1 VIGAPIEWRAMNAPS
16 RPAALEGDA
25 PGRVAPSFHE
35 KVAALHRAID
45 ALRGVAVAFSGG
57 VDSTLVLKVA
67 HDRLGD
73 RAVGVIGVSA
83 SLPPGE
89 LEEARALARSIGA
102 RLVEIATDEL
112 ADPDY
117 LANPSNRC
125 FFCKSELY
133 RRVVPW
139 AREHGVDA
147 VADGLNADDPGDW
160 RPGAAAADA
169 AQVRHPLLEAGFT
182 KADVRALARELGLAN
197 WDKPALA
204 CLSSRVPYGTPI
216 TVPTLDRIGRAE
228 AAVRRLGFPSVR
240 VRFHGDAA
248 RIEVPPADLDRLFA
262 ARAAVVAAVKAAG
275 FVYVA
280 LDLQG
285 YRSGSANETLAPRAP
300 AHEAGPPPS
309 VGR

>member
-1 VIGAPIEWRAMNAPS
+1 MEATKSDSAPDPVPDPM
-16 RPAALEGDA
+16 
-25 PGRVAPSFHE
+25 
-35 KVAALHRAID
+35 KVARLHACVD

-89 LEEARALARSIGA
+89 LAEARALARAIGA
-102 RLVEIATDEL
+102 PLEEIATDEL

-117 LANPSNRC
+117 AANPSNRC

-133 RRVVPW
+133 AKLVPW
-139 AREHGVDA
+139 AKGRGLES
-147 VADGLNADDPGDW
+147 VADGLNLDDRGDF
-160 RPGAAAADA
+160 RPGAQAADDA
-169 AQVRHPLLEAGFT
+169 GVRHPLLEAGFT
-182 KADVRALARELGLAN
+182 KADVRALARALGLRN

-204 CLSSRVPYGTPI
+204 CLSSRIPYGTAV
-216 TVPTLDRIGRAE
+216 TVPRLDRIGRAE
-228 AAVRRLGFPSVR
+228 AAVKRLGFASVR
-240 VRFHGDAA
+240 VRFHDDAA
-248 RIEVPPADLDRLFA
+248 RIEVPPADLERLFA
-262 ARAAVVAAVKAAG
+262 RRDEVVRAVKDAG

-285 YRSGSANETLAPRAP
+285 YRSGSSNETLRA
-300 AHEAGPPPS
+300 AAADRDARG
-309 VGR
+309 